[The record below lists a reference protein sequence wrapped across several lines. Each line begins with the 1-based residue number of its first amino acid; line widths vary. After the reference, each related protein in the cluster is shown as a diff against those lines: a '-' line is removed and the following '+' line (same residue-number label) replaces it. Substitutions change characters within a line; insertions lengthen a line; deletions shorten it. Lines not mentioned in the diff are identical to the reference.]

1 MVVLGNNPLEER
13 VTPRLLPEG
22 GGGGQRMSVVIGSE
36 LRYEHICRGVS
47 EVIHIDVHV
56 VSRR

>member
-1 MVVLGNNPLEER
+1 
-13 VTPRLLPEG
+13 
-22 GGGGQRMSVVIGSE
+22 MSVVIGSE
-36 LRYEHICRGVS
+36 LRYENICRDVS